1 MNNKKEIVI
10 LGGGFAGLTALHH
23 LHKNLGSKVNIKLI
37 DKRKTSVNR
46 PTLPEVA
53 LAGKPAKHAVFPFSR
68 AIHKS
73 EAEFINAAV
82 KKIDSK
88 NQKVYLSTD
97 KAISYDYLLV
107 AMGAVHDYDA
117 IPGFNEYAYSV
128 CDVNKAKQL
137 WKRMKSFKGGNV
149 VVGSSVSAAG
159 SRVDAPKLAAVCEG
173 PVGEIM
179 FMVDQYLR
187 REKLRE
193 KSSIRVFSPAE
204 IFFED
209 VGPKVHEVFGPII
222 EKHNIEVITNKI
234 IESVSETAVHFKDG
248 SKLDSDLSIVLPP
261 YTVAP
266 VIKESGLGDEAGYLP
281 TDKQMRHLDYGNIFA
296 AGDVNA
302 WAIPKLGHI
311 ATLQAE
317 IAAKAI
323 AKELGANTEI
333 PEFKPEI
340 LCIMNRGGHEA
351 TMIYSDYLWGGDIDS
366 TFDSPIAHMMKW
378 GFDAYYGYTRGH
390 LPPAWTGDLIE
401 RFLKHD

>member
-1 MNNKKEIVI
+1 MKDKKQIII

-23 LHKNLGSKVNIKLI
+23 LHKAIGSKAEIKLI

-53 LAGKPAKHAVFPFSR
+53 LAGKPGKHAVFPFSR

-73 EAEFINAAV
+73 EAEFVNAEV
-82 KKIDSK
+82 VKIDADK
-88 NQKVYLSTD
+88 QAIDLSTGD
-97 KAISYDYLLV
+97 SLHYDYLLV
-107 AMGAVHDYDA
+107 AMGAVHDYKA
-117 IPGFNEYAYSV
+117 IPGFNEHAYSV

-137 WKRMKSFKGGNV
+137 WKRMKSFSGGKV
-149 VVGSSVSAAG
+149 VVGSSYSPAG

-187 REKLRE
+187 RAKLRE
-193 KSSIRVFSPAE
+193 KSTIKVFSPAE

-222 EKHNIEVITNKI
+222 EKHDISVVTNKI
-234 IESVSETAVHFKDG
+234 IESVSKEAVHFTDG
-248 SKLDSDLSIVLPP
+248 SKLDSDLSIILPP
-261 YTVAP
+261 YTVAS

-281 TDKQMRHLDYGNIFA
+281 TDKQMRHLDFDNIFA

-302 WAIPKLGHI
+302 WAVPKLGHI

-323 AKELGANTEI
+323 ANELGVDIEI

-351 TMIYSDYLWGGDIDS
+351 TMILSDFLWNGDVDS
-366 TFDSPIAHMMKW
+366 VFDSPIAHMMKW

-390 LPPAWTGDLIE
+390 LPPNWAGELIE
-401 RFLKHD
+401 KLLM

>member
-1 MNNKKEIVI
+1 MKDKKDLVI

-23 LHKNLGSKVNIKLI
+23 LHKNAGSKLNIKLV
-37 DKRKTSVNR
+37 DKSEVSVNR

-53 LAGKPAKHAVFPFSR
+53 LAGKPAEHAVFPLSR

-73 EAEFINAAV
+73 EAEYIQAEV
-82 KKIDSK
+82 VKIDAEEQVVALSSGK
-88 NQKVYLSTD
+88 NLP
-97 KAISYDYLLV
+97 YDYLLI
-107 AMGAVHDYDA
+107 AIGAVHDYDA

-128 CDVNKAKQL
+128 CDPDKAAQL
-137 WKRMKSFKGGNV
+137 WERLKDFSGGDV
-149 VVGSSVSAAG
+149 VVGSAPSPAG
-159 SRVDAPKLAAVCEG
+159 ARVDAPKLAAVCEG

-187 REKLRE
+187 REKLRD
-193 KSSIRVFSPAE
+193 KSTIKVFTPAE
-204 IFFED
+204 VFFED

-222 EKHNIEVITNKI
+222 EKHNIEVLTNKI
-234 IESVSETAVHFKDG
+234 VELVGENAVYFSDG
-248 SKLDSDLSIVLPP
+248 SKLDSDLSIILPP
-261 YTVAP
+261 YTVASA
-266 VIKESGLGDEAGYLP
+266 IKESGLGDEAGYIP
-281 TDKQMRHLDYGNIFA
+281 TDKQMRHLDFDNVFA

-302 WAIPKLGHI
+302 WAVPKLGHI

-323 AKELGANTEI
+323 AKDLGANIEV

-351 TMIYSDYLWGGDIDS
+351 TMILSDYLWGGELDR
-366 TFDSPIAHMMKW
+366 TFDSPVAHMMKW

-390 LPPAWTGDLIE
+390 LPPKWTGELIE
-401 RFLKHD
+401 KLLK